1 MVHEYVLKI
10 FDFYKRPVKF
20 LASVKDEKD
29 FKKSF
34 FFASVIFFI
43 CEMVTVDHYFIL
55 RISFYDFIS
64 KIILSLFLRL
74 IILFIVSS
82 IFFMI
87 LRGFIGIR
95 FHQVFRIF
103 SWMAAYFV
111 LLSLLNGVNVLVEYG
126 LDHKAAA
133 FAGLVVLK
141 CLLYLWMARVL
152 VMTIKI
158 YSRMTWLRLIVM
170 LCIYSIAVALILF
183 ILRFAGL
190 GLKIIVK
197 SIFI

>member
-1 MVHEYVLKI
+1 MVDEYVLKI

-43 CEMVTVDHYFIL
+43 CEIVTVDHYFIL
-55 RISFYDFIS
+55 RISCYDFFG
-64 KIILSLFLRL
+64 KIILNLFLKL

-82 IFFMI
+82 LFFII
-87 LRGFIGIR
+87 LRGFVGIR

-103 SWMAAYFV
+103 SWMAAYLI
-111 LLSLLNGVNVLVEYG
+111 LLSLLSDVNVLVEYG
-126 LDHKAAA
+126 LDHKAAV
-133 FAGLVVLK
+133 FTGLVVLK
-141 CLLYLWMARVL
+141 CFLYLWMACVL

-158 YSRMTWLRLIVM
+158 YSGITWLRFIVM

>member
-10 FDFYKRPVKF
+10 FDFYTRPVKF

-43 CEMVTVDHYFIL
+43 CETVTVDNYFAL
-55 RISFYDFIS
+55 RISFYDFFR
-64 KIILSLFLRL
+64 KIILGLFLRL
-74 IILFIVSS
+74 IILFVVSS
-82 IFFMI
+82 IFFII

-103 SWMAAYFV
+103 SWMAAYFI
-111 LLSLLNGVNVLVEYG
+111 LLSLLNDVNVLVEYC
-126 LDHKAAA
+126 LYDKAAV
-133 FAGLVVLK
+133 FTGLVVLK

-152 VMTIKI
+152 AITVKN
-158 YSRMTWLRLIVM
+158 YSGMTWPRLIVM
-170 LCIYSIAVALILF
+170 LCIYSIAVGLILF

-190 GLKIIVK
+190 GLKIIVQ